1 MSSKSAIRKE
11 IRGVRDAFDAQERA
25 VASAKIQQQ
34 LLALDAVRDAA
45 AWFVY
50 ASYGSEVETHDL
62 IRALLDRGDIVTV
75 PRIVGSGEMIAR
87 QIHSFQ
93 QLRLGEF
100 GILAPATGEAYSG
113 TIDVCIC
120 PGLAFNEVGHRLGS
134 GRGFYDR
141 YLSTNSPRL
150 AIGLA
155 LECQIRRDLRTELH
169 DRPMDFVIT
178 EKRVIRCR

>member
-1 MSSKSAIRKE
+1 MSSKSEIRKE
-11 IRGVRDAFDAQERA
+11 IRAIRDSIDARSMA
-25 VASAKIQQQ
+25 DAGAKIRQQ

-62 IRALLDRGDIVTV
+62 IHALLVRGDTVTI

-87 QIHSFQ
+87 QIQVFEE
-93 QLRLGEF
+93 LRLGEF
-100 GILAPATGEAYSG
+100 GILAPPAGDAYSG

-120 PGLAFNEVGHRLGS
+120 PGLAFSEAGRRLGS

-141 YLSTNSPRL
+141 YLAANSPRL

-155 LECQIRRDLRTELH
+155 LECQIRDDFPEELH
-169 DRPMDFVIT
+169 DRPMDYVIT
-178 EKRVIRCR
+178 ENRVIRCS